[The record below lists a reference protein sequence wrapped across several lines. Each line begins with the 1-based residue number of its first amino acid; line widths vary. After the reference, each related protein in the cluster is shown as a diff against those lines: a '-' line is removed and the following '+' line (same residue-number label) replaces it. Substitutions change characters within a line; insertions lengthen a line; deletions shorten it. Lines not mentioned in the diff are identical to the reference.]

1 MLAFP
6 SRLLYG
12 AGAVLLP
19 AAVSAELLLNE
30 LHVSP
35 HENHRNDEFVEILNH
50 GPEPVLLDGWRLSG
64 GVAFAFPPGHT
75 LDPGAYLVVALD
87 PSRPLFSG
95 LTALGPFSGR
105 LDGDGET
112 LRLTDPA
119 GAEIDVVDYRGS
131 FPWPIGGIGDGSS
144 LELLHPDM
152 DNDLGSS
159 WRPSR
164 NLQPSPGAK
173 NSVFTES
180 FPPNLRQ
187 VRHEPQMPTDSQS
200 VLITAKVTAGAGLE
214 SVLLHYQI
222 VEPGNY
228 IPAWEPHSRTT
239 LLADP
244 KRPRRLHSGY
254 TEGIFSGF
262 WPTTPMHD
270 DGENGDAVAG
280 DGVYSALLPPQPHRT
295 LLRYYLTAADPGGNT
310 VRGPLPDDPS
320 LNFAYFTYN
329 GVPDY
334 VAAQSTQGGSRTYS
348 ADVLETLPVYHL
360 LTRNRDWVECLAYSG
375 ADQHPR
381 QSMDM
386 RRAFN
391 WSGTIVYDGNVYDNI
406 SYRLRGGNGR
416 YHLQGKRSMKFR
428 FNAGHEFAVRDV
440 YGDLYDRKWRI
451 LTTSKMYG
459 NRLEGVFGTRQT
471 PGNFGLV
478 DYVNGQLWEL
488 FGVPACRN
496 HWFHFR
502 VIDGAEEAPDQ
513 WSGDFYGMNLAME
526 HHDSRF
532 LESRNLVKGNLY
544 KLTDTVSDGK
554 DQQRY
559 QAAGAVVDASDYL
572 NIKNNLRASRDDAW
586 LRAHVNW
593 DLWYRY
599 TAVEEALRHYDYW
612 PEADKNMAFYFE
624 PVEGNPYGLLWQL
637 PYDSDATWGP
647 TWNSGI
653 DLPQNAVNNR
663 EPFQREL
670 RNSIREFRDLVWRE
684 DVIFSLI
691 DDAAAFITAF
701 QPVDYERWRS
711 APAAEGREDFGTL
724 ASKVADM
731 KLFAFTGNL
740 TYPGGNVG
748 PGGRAAHLDAMAQ
761 ENAVPR
767 TPEISYTGAA
777 GHPIDALSLASTP
790 FAKSSIFVESEL
802 ARVEWRIGEITD
814 PEAPAYDP
822 ESPRLYEIQSSW
834 MDSTGTETG
843 VAVPPTALRDGH
855 TYLARV
861 RHWDHAGRATHW
873 SPPYRFTATAP
884 ATLPLLREQIVISEI
899 MYHPAPVSPEERA
912 AGWDASDF
920 EFIEIHN
927 RGTTAAVLSPL
938 RFTKGVD
945 FDFETGAIQEL
956 APGGYALIIANAQ
969 AFAFRYGGGL
979 PIAGVWDAGRRL
991 SNAGERLK
999 LSYGAGHAIHDFE
1012 YHDESPWPEEPDGT
1026 GPSLVL
1032 VNVVNMLADQHG
1044 EASSWT
1050 ASAAPGGSP
1059 GTGEDAGGETL
1070 SLTKWLE
1077 NNSLGS
1083 DPFADP
1089 NQDGLSLIA
1098 EYALALDLPLPAAGD
1113 VPRHPRIALPSGP
1126 GALGEP
1132 ILEFRVRDGLNT
1144 GSAGVRFALQTSRDL
1159 RSWQDHDALAPFETT
1174 PHGDGARTL
1183 RFRLPTPP
1191 AHLFVRLV
1199 FRLVP

>member
-1 MLAFP
+1 MLTFP
-6 SRLLYG
+6 GRLVSV
-12 AGAVLLP
+12 AGAALLP
-19 AAVSAELLLNE
+19 AAASADLVLNE

-35 HENHRNDEFVEILNH
+35 QDDHLSDEFVEILNH
-50 GPEPVLLDGWRLSG
+50 GPDPVPLDGWRISG
-64 GVAFAFPPGHT
+64 GINFAFPPGHT
-75 LDPGAYLVVALD
+75 LDPGAFLVVALD
-87 PSRPLFSG
+87 PGRPLFSG
-95 LTALGPFSGR
+95 LEALGPFLGR
-105 LDGDGET
+105 LDGEGET

-119 GAEIDVVDYRGS
+119 GAEIDLVDYRKR
-131 FPWPIGGIGDGSS
+131 FPWPLGGIGDGSS

-152 DNDLGSS
+152 DNELGSS

-164 NLQPSPGAK
+164 NLAPSPGVR
-173 NSVFTES
+173 NSVYTES
-180 FPPNLRQ
+180 LPPNIRQ
-187 VRHEPQMPTDSQS
+187 VSHDPQMPSDSQS
-200 VLITAKVTAGAGLE
+200 VLITAKITGYTGLE

-228 IPAWEPHSRTT
+228 IPAWEPHPRAT

-262 WPTTPMHD
+262 WPAVPMHD
-270 DGENGDAVAG
+270 DGENGDAAAG
-280 DGVYSALLPPQPHRT
+280 DGVFSVLLPPQPHRT
-295 LLRYYLTAADPGGNT
+295 LLRYYLTAADLDGNT

-348 ADVLETLPVYHL
+348 ADELQTLPVYHL
-360 LTRNRDWVECLAYSG
+360 LTRNSDWVECRAYSG
-375 ADQHPR
+375 VDQHPR
-381 QSMDM
+381 QAMDM
-386 RRAFN
+386 RSAYN
-391 WSGTIVYDGNVYDNI
+391 WSGTIVYEGIVYDNI
-406 SYRLRGGNGR
+406 AYRLRGGNGR

-428 FNAGHEFAVRDV
+428 FNSGHELAVRDV
-440 YGDLYDRKWRI
+440 YGDLYERKWRV
-451 LTTSKMYG
+451 LTTSKMFG
-459 NRLEGVFGTRQT
+459 NRLDGVFGTRQT
-471 PGNFGLV
+471 PGNFGLI
-478 DYVNGQLWEL
+478 DYINGRLWEL

-502 VIDGAEEAPDQ
+502 VIDAAEEAPDQ

-532 LESRNLVKGNLY
+532 LDSRNLVKGNLY

-554 DQQRY
+554 EQQRY
-559 QAAGAVVDASDYL
+559 QAPGAVIDASDYL

-599 TAVEEALRHYDYW
+599 TAVEEAIRHYDYW

-637 PYDSDATWGP
+637 PYDSDASWGP

-670 RNSIREFRDLVWRE
+670 RNTIREFRDLVWQE
-684 DVIFSLI
+684 DVIFPMI
-691 DDAAAFITAF
+691 DDVAAFITAF
-701 QPVDYERWRS
+701 QPADYERWRS

-740 TYPGGNVG
+740 TYPGGAIG
-748 PGGRAAHLDAMAQ
+748 PGGRAAHLDAMAH
-761 ENAVPR
+761 ESAVPR
-767 TPEISYTGAA
+767 TPEISYTGSP
-777 GHPIDALSLASTP
+777 GHPIDALALASTP
-790 FAKSSIFVESEL
+790 FGKSSIFVESEL

-822 ESPRLYEIQSSW
+822 ETPRLYEIQASWIGSS
-834 MDSTGTETG
+834 GTETSA
-843 VAVPPTALRDGH
+843 AVPATALRDAH

-861 RHWDHAGRATHW
+861 RHWDHVGRASHW
-873 SPPYRFTATAP
+873 SPPYRFTTTAP
-884 ATLPLLREQIVISEI
+884 TSLPLLREQIVISEI

-912 AGWDASDF
+912 AGLSASDF

-927 RGTTAAVLSPL
+927 RGTTPVDLTPL

-969 AFAFRYGGGL
+969 AFSLRYGSGL
-979 PIAGVWDAGRRL
+979 PLAGVWEANRRL

-1012 YHDESPWPEEPDGT
+1012 FADESPWPEAADGT

-1032 VNVVNMLADQHG
+1032 ASIAGMPADRHG
-1044 EASSWT
+1044 DAASWT

-1059 GTGEDAGGETL
+1059 GRGEETGAETL
-1070 SLTKWLE
+1070 PLMEWLE
-1077 NNSLGS
+1077 RNSFGN

-1089 NQDGLSLIA
+1089 NYDGLGLIA
-1098 EYALALDLPLPAAGD
+1098 EYALALDLPLPAQDD
-1113 VPRHPRIALPSGP
+1113 VPRYPRIVPPDRSG
-1126 GALGEP
+1126 AFTESV
-1132 ILEFRVRDGLNT
+1132 LEFRVRDGLNSPST
-1144 GSAGVRFALQTSRDL
+1144 GVRFALQTSPDL
-1159 RSWQDHDALAPFETT
+1159 RSWQDRDELAPFETE
-1174 PHGDGARTL
+1174 PHGDGSRTL
-1183 RFRLPTPP
+1183 RFRLSAAP
-1191 AHLFVRLV
+1191 AHPFARLV